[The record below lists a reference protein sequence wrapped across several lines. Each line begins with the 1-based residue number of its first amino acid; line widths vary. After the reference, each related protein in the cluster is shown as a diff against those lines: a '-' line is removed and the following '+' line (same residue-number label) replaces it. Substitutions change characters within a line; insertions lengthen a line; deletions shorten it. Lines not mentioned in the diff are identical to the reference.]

1 MKKVLLVLYLV
12 FLLSWVGLT
21 QVKVD
26 IQWKCDKA
34 SNQHTIEVGDKPG
47 HAYAV
52 DQINCTATKG
62 EIEGVEIKS
71 GVGTEFIELKGDQF
85 TGHGEFVQTMANGD
99 KNFYTYQ
106 MTGTIKSGALQA
118 ATDKWTLREGGGKS
132 KGAKSSGTCKG
143 AGNPDQT
150 TTWDCTGEYAAAKTN

>member
-1 MKKVLLVLYLV
+1 MKKVWLVLYLV
-12 FLLSWVGLT
+12 CLLSWVALA

-34 SNQHTIEVGDKPG
+34 SNQHSIEVGDKPG

-62 EIEGVEIKS
+62 EIEGVKIKS
-71 GVGTEFIELKGDQF
+71 GVGTEFIELKGDKF

-99 KNFYTYQ
+99 KNVYTYQ
-106 MTGTIKSGALQA
+106 MTGTMKSGALQA

-143 AGNPDQT
+143 AGNPDQS
-150 TTWDCTGEYAAAKTN
+150 TTWDCTGEYAAAKTK